1 MKRMSFRQLLQEIHL
16 WLALILFLPLVILG
30 LTGSLLVYHDDFADW
45 FGSAEP
51 RYSLAQGSPAPIG
64 DLIAAASAAM
74 GEGVRPSAVT
84 LPAGGNEPATI
95 RFARANTNQGGQ
107 NQGGQNQGGQ
117 NQGGQSQGAPNQGPA
132 MMMGGGQ
139 VKIDPVSLV
148 VLEVQKGGNRG
159 GGGGGFFGVMHQLHG
174 SLMIPGLGRDIV
186 GWLGVVMLFLGVSG
200 LIIWWPRPGQWRQQ
214 LTIKRGATTLRF
226 NRDLHNTFGFWGLA
240 VFVIVS
246 FTGLY
251 IVYPQPINAV
261 VGLVS
266 PVRDLRPNAVTVK
279 PLPGATPLDLT
290 AATGLADAAVPAD
303 LTLQSFFLPQ
313 RPDQPYRLSYA
324 RAEQDSALFN
334 IVVFVD
340 PWAGQ
345 VIEVRDPHE
354 LSAGDT
360 FAFYQR
366 PLHYGFGWGPV
377 WQFLVFLSGLLPLLF
392 SITGITM
399 WWMKRQRRKRAAMP
413 VRQPAE

>member
-30 LTGSLLVYHDDFADW
+30 LTGSILVYHDDFPNW
-45 FGSAEP
+45 FGSEEP
-51 RYSLAQGSPAPIG
+51 HYSLAQGSPAPLA

-84 LPAGGNEPATI
+84 LPATGNDPATI
-95 RFARANTNQGGQ
+95 RFARANPSPSGQ
-107 NQGGQNQGGQ
+107 NQG
-117 NQGGQSQGAPNQGPA
+117 PA
-132 MMMGGGQ
+132 AMMGGGQ
-139 VKIDPVSLV
+139 VKIDPVSLA

-159 GGGGGFFGVMHQLHG
+159 GGGGGFIGIMHQLHG
-174 SLMIPGLGRDIV
+174 SLMIPGMGRDIV

-261 VGLVS
+261 VGMVA

-279 PLPGATPLDLT
+279 PLPGATPIDL
-290 AATGLADAAVPAD
+290 AAAQGLADAAVAPD
-303 LTLQSFFLPQ
+303 LRLQGLFLPQ
-313 RPDQPYRLSYA
+313 RPDQPYRLSYT
-324 RAEQDSALFN
+324 RADQESGLFN
-334 IVVFVD
+334 TLVFVD
-340 PWAGQ
+340 PWAAK
-345 VIEVRDPHE
+345 VIEVRDPRS

-392 SITGITM
+392 SVTGITM
-399 WWMKRQRRKRAAMP
+399 WWMKRQRRKRTAMP